1 METGLWSSSPSD
13 TVKIYF
19 LKRFLLIFP
28 TLLGITI
35 IVFAVTRF
43 LPGGPVEQLLQ
54 EAQMAGMEGGSSSVE
69 SIGLTDAQVAQ
80 LRAYYGFDLPWYKA
94 YFQWLGNVVQGDFGR
109 SYRYQI
115 PVLQMIVERLPVSI
129 YYGLI
134 TTIFTYLI
142 CIPLGIVKAIRH
154 RTKLDSITSIVVFAG
169 YAVPGYVLGVLLLV
183 YLAFGMDLF
192 PSGGFVSPDFSQ
204 MNLWEKIK
212 DLAAHSTLPLICYL
226 IGNFA
231 FLTLLMKNS
240 LLDNL
245 ASDYMRTATAKGLS
259 YQKTVF
265 GHALRNSLIPVAT
278 NFGNAISLFVAGSF
292 LIEKIFNI
300 EGFGL
305 LGYTSLVE
313 RDYPVVMGILLIS
326 SILLLIGNILSDML
340 VAAVD
345 PRIRFE

>member
-1 METGLWSSSPSD
+1 MEQ
-13 TVKIYF
+13 I
-19 LKRFLLIFP
+19 
-28 TLLGITI
+28 
-35 IVFAVTRF
+35 
-43 LPGGPVEQLLQ
+43 LQ
-54 EAQMAGMEGGSSSVE
+54 EAQMASSERAST
-69 SIGLTDAQVAQ
+69 SGDAMTLTDAQLAQ
-80 LRAYYGFDLPWYKA
+80 LKSYYGFDLPWYQA
-94 YFQWLGNVVQGDFGR
+94 YVQWLGNVIQGDFGR
-109 SYRYQI
+109 SHRYQT
-115 PVLQMIVERLPVSI
+115 PVLNMIIERLPVSI

-134 TTIFTYLI
+134 TFIFTYII
-142 CIPLGIVKAIRH
+142 CIPLGILKAIKH
-154 RTKLDSITSIVVFAG
+154 RTKLDSITSILVFAG

-192 PSGGFVSPDFSQ
+192 PSGGFVSPDFVQ

-212 DLAAHSTLPLICYL
+212 DLAAHSALPLICYL
-226 IGNFA
+226 IGSFA

-245 ASDYMRTATAKGLS
+245 ASDYMRTATAKGLP
-259 YQKTVF
+259 YRTTVF
-265 GHALRNSLIPVAT
+265 RHALRNSLIPVAT

-326 SILLLIGNILSDML
+326 SLLLLIGNILSDML
-340 VAAVD
+340 VATVD